1 MNRRYIFYM
10 LIVLIFII
18 SGCGS
23 ASNETSMKNAVDIQ
37 QDISKIQYIGNC
49 NVLCTNTTALINV
62 DFKNQNDMNYINQ
75 ESLKTSIKDIVR
87 SENSSIKNIFI
98 TSDKNVSKKIQN
110 ISKNADKGKNVN
122 LKWEIQNIV
131 KNFIPNV

>member
-1 MNRRYIFYM
+1 MNRRYISYM
-10 LIVLIFII
+10 VIALVFII
-18 SGCGS
+18 CGCNS
-23 ASNETSMKNAVDIQ
+23 TSNNTSMKNAVDIQ

-62 DFKNQNDMNYINQ
+62 NFKNQNDINYINQ
-75 ESLKTSIKDIVR
+75 ESLKK
-87 SENSSIKNIFI
+87 SIKNIVKNENSNIKNIFV
-98 TSDKNVSKKIQN
+98 TSNENVSKKIQN
-110 ISKNADKGKNVN
+110 ISKSAYEGNKVD